1 MRHSPT
7 RLRSGDLRALP
18 RGTLIS
24 TDSPS
29 HLSGWLKWPRRRVIP
44 ADRGIRPNSRCRR
57 SAGQWSFLS
66 PEINGYYVSIE
77 ISDRPLSCRVIV
89 RGTATTKGMN
99 NMNDGH
105 SAAGPAPELI
115 QETTLVIP
123 IVTHCPR
130 PPQGWAARNTNNYS
144 IAALDFKVN
153 RGPKRFDRVVI
164 RGPRPEPCPSREKK
178 SARRHGR
185 ARAACFRDV
194 RRAVRD
200 SRFAIIRRSSTRRS
214 T

>member
-7 RLRSGDLRALP
+7 RLRSADLRALP

-44 ADRGIRPNSRCRR
+44 ADRGIRPNSRRRR

-153 RGPKRFDRVVI
+153 RGL
-164 RGPRPEPCPSREKK
+164 
-178 SARRHGR
+178 SASI
-185 ARAACFRDV
+185 V
-194 RRAVRD
+194 
-200 SRFAIIRRSSTRRS
+200 S
-214 T
+214 